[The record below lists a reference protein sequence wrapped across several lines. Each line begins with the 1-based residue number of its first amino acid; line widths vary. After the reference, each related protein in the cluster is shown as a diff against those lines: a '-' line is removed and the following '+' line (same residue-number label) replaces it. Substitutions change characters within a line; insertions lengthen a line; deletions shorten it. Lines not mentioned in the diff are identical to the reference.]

1 MSAHKGNRMQL
12 DKEKQKKALIK
23 AENLAGEFDPKEA
36 KEFARKHQGAVW
48 YSNFKLLYDMVTDK
62 NFKISQKTYLMI
74 AGALAY
80 VVLPIDI
87 IPDFI
92 PWVGFIDDIFVV
104 GFVMKSIDDDIQRYK
119 AFKGMYREEKAD
131 V

>member
-1 MSAHKGNRMQL
+1 
-12 DKEKQKKALIK
+12 
-23 AENLAGEFDPKEA
+23 
-36 KEFARKHQGAVW
+36 
-48 YSNFKLLYDMVTDK
+48 
-62 NFKISQKTYLMI
+62 MI